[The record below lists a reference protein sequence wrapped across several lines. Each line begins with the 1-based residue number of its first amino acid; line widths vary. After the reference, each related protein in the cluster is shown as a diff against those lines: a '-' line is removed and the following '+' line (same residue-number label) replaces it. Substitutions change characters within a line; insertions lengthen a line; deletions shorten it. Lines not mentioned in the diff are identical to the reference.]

1 MKARFTRLLKPIL
14 FFLMA
19 LSCVL
24 SMERSAIAT
33 SRPEG
38 SRLIPL
44 PNVNHSDTEIEEI
57 LSVLEDKVGNREEA
71 KKLRG
76 KVFSL
81 SDKQARL
88 IASLAR
94 LTANGDQTAG
104 AEIAFFI
111 MTILIIV
118 S

>member
-1 MKARFTRLLKPIL
+1 ML
-14 FFLMA
+14 FFLIA

-24 SMERSAIAT
+24 SMERSSFAT
-33 SRPEG
+33 SRLEG
-38 SRLIPL
+38 SRLNAPPDI
-44 PNVNHSDTEIEEI
+44 NHRDTELAEI
-57 LSVLEDKVGNREEA
+57 LSVLKDKVENREVAE
-71 KKLRG
+71 KLKD
-76 KVFSL
+76 KVFKL
-81 SDKQARL
+81 SDKQTRL

-104 AEIAFFI
+104 AEIVFFV